1 MLDEGELSE
10 RHRRASAEG
19 FDWDGEALGE
29 APTPPRG
36 QTEELKEISATLH
49 ARPTLPGYHP

>member
-19 FDWDGEALGE
+19 FDWDGADGE